1 MNKTAAVLTHC
12 EHISLTQKH
21 DAIAPIDI
29 APSNIL
35 AIEVPGP
42 SGDEPDCESK
52 MTFLKKEHTV
62 TRFGLN
68 VSLGLFISRCDLDE
82 FPSPKVLLKRIRKNA
97 KLQKPCLPSNNE
109 ASSSHKTGR
118 DISCPPVIEQECESK
133 CFQKGITT
141 YSTSCELA
149 LSDIQAKS
157 HCDVVCERSMYNFEG
172 HLKVVKIRQGRY
184 LLQHLKRMRDVGC
197 VKSCGSKLKSI
208 GCSARDV
215 NNGRAKP
222 VFLLILALPV
232 TEERTAMYHLYACKI
247 LCLQG
252 LWCQLVIIC
261 LLWNSYFLVFVNK
274 TPSLRLYL
282 DFTGLLELHE

>member
-1 MNKTAAVLTHC
+1 MNQTAAVLTHC

-42 SGDEPDCESK
+42 SGDEPNCESK

-62 TRFGLN
+62 TSFGLN

-133 CFQKGITT
+133 CFQKGQ
-141 YSTSCELA
+141 LHNN
-149 LSDIQAKS
+149 LF
-157 HCDVVCERSMYNFEG
+157 DVM
-172 HLKVVKIRQGRY
+172 
-184 LLQHLKRMRDVGC
+184 
-197 VKSCGSKLKSI
+197 
-208 GCSARDV
+208 
-215 NNGRAKP
+215 
-222 VFLLILALPV
+222 
-232 TEERTAMYHLYACKI
+232 
-247 LCLQG
+247 
-252 LWCQLVIIC
+252 
-261 LLWNSYFLVFVNK
+261 
-274 TPSLRLYL
+274 
-282 DFTGLLELHE
+282 